1 MQKFLFDIRSRPFVL
16 TGLAFVLV
24 TLLVYWGITQDF
36 DESVSQHFQSIAGNV
51 TLDFVMQS
59 ITEAGDVRVMLVFSI
74 VLLIMKK
81 TRRIGLALMIL
92 LVMTTLL
99 TVYIKCGVD
108 RDRPS
113 LDYAGT
119 QFFIELEGTPFEIK
133 PGEDTFA
140 LFCEGGFNA
149 SYPSGHAARAIV
161 FGIILG
167 YALSQ
172 RFPRGCYLLLL
183 YPFLMSISRIYVIQ
197 HFPMDVIGGTIL
209 GIMLS
214 GVIAKKIKI
223 LKDFEESKT

>member
-1 MQKFLFDIRSRPFVL
+1 MQKFLFDIRSRSFVI
-16 TGLAFVLV
+16 TVLAFVFVTFLV
-24 TLLVYWGITQDF
+24 SWEITQDF
-36 DESVSQHFQSIAGNV
+36 DESVSQYFHSIAGNN

-59 ITEAGDVRVMLVFSI
+59 ITEAGDVRIMLVFSI
-74 VLLIMKK
+74 ILLIIRK

-92 LVMTTLL
+92 LVMATLL
-99 TVYIKCGVD
+99 TGYIKCGVD

-113 LDYAGT
+113 LDYEGT
-119 QFFIELEGTPFEIK
+119 PFFIEFDGTPFEIK

-140 LFCEGGFNA
+140 LFCEGGFDA
-149 SYPSGHAARAIV
+149 SYPSGHAARSMV

-172 RFPRGCYLLLL
+172 RFPKACYLLLL

-209 GIMLS
+209 GIMLA
-214 GVIAKKIKI
+214 GVIGKKVNL
-223 LKDFEESKT
+223 LKDFAISKT